1 MAVRDHHRAINLIYL
16 LGTDKMNHKDLLADA
31 VATLRD
37 RGNRYGPMEEMFD
50 RTARLASI
58 ILDRTVTPY
67 EITTILKCLKDA
79 RKKYDRA
86 NPEHY
91 MDNVNYEAFSAQFI
105 TVPVEPSAADIAEDE
120 MIRAMAQK
128 LAPQRDNGET
138 NDSQA

>member
-1 MAVRDHHRAINLIYL
+1 
-16 LGTDKMNHKDLLADA
+16 MNHKDLLADA
-31 VATLRD
+31 VATLRE

-91 MDNVNYEAFSAQFI
+91 MDNINYEAFSAQFMLA
-105 TVPVEPSAADIAEDE
+105 PVEPTPQDLAEDQ
-120 MIRAMAQK
+120 MIRHMAQQ
-128 LAPQRDNGET
+128 LAPSRSEGET
-138 NDSQA
+138 NE

>member
-1 MAVRDHHRAINLIYL
+1 
-16 LGTDKMNHKDLLADA
+16 MNHKDLLADA

-37 RGNRYGPMEEMFD
+37 RQHRYGPMEEMFD

-105 TVPVEPSAADIAEDE
+105 LVPVEPTAAEIAEDE
-120 MIRAMAQK
+120 MIRHMAQQLK
-128 LAPQRDNGET
+128 PMPPEGEG
-138 NDSQA
+138 NV

>member
-1 MAVRDHHRAINLIYL
+1 
-16 LGTDKMNHKDLLADA
+16 MNHKDLLADA
-31 VATLRD
+31 VATLRE
-37 RGNRYGPMEEMFD
+37 RGTRYGPMEEMFD

-91 MDNVNYEAFSAQFI
+91 MDNVNYEAFI
-105 TVPVEPSAADIAEDE
+105 IVPVEPTAADIAEDE

-128 LAPQRDNGET
+128 LAPHQPEGDNNG
-138 NDSQA
+138 